1 MSQIITNIVLISFFK
16 NYMKKINYLPLVITI
31 LSMLFSCTSSKKKEH
46 TIIHQD
52 LQQIIEDGELV
63 ALTISS
69 SASYFNYRETPMGF
83 QYELAKQFANS
94 LGVELKIKVVNS
106 EVELVRALL
115 DGDGDIITYNLSVT
129 NTSKDS
135 LIYCGEENIS
145 HQVLVQRNGKNTV
158 KDVTQLIGKD
168 IYVMPG
174 KYQQRLDNLNKELG
188 GGINIHV
195 ADHDSVTNEDLI
207 SMVAEGKIDYTTSGN
222 ELAMINKTYSPNLK
236 VDIEISF
243 DQKSSWAVRRTS
255 PMLAAAADKWHKE
268 NINSAE
274 FIASAR
280 RYFELNKRTQQG
292 TILSVENGTI
302 SHYDDLFKKY
312 SVKIDWDW
320 RLFAALVYTE
330 SNFNPNAVSWA
341 GAKGLMQLMPSTAR
355 AFGMPQGMDTDPEE
369 SIKAGVEYIRELE
382 SIFSKIKDRKQKEQ
396 FVLASYNA
404 GIGHVFDA
412 MALAEKYGKDK
423 YKWDN
428 NVEIYMLLKNKEE
441 YYKDPVCKNGY
452 FRGVETYNFVRNV
465 RTRADVYIQ
474 KIK

>member
-1 MSQIITNIVLISFFK
+1 
-16 NYMKKINYLPLVITI
+16 MKKKYII
-31 LSMLFSCTSSKKKEH
+31 LSVFAAIILLFSCTQRKQSH

-52 LQQIIEDGELV
+52 LEQIIEDGELI

-83 QYELAKQFANS
+83 QYELAKQFASS
-94 LGVELKIKVVNS
+94 LGVDLKIKVVNS

-115 DGDGDIITYNLSVT
+115 DGDGDLIAYNLAVT
-129 NTSKDS
+129 NSAKDS

-145 HQVLVQRNGKNTV
+145 HQVLVQRNGKDIV

-174 KYQQRLDNLNKELG
+174 KYQQRLENLDKELG

-195 ADHDSVTNEDLI
+195 ANSDSITNEDLI
-207 SMVAEGKIDYTTSGN
+207 TMVAEGKIDYTVSN
-222 ELAMINKTYSPNLK
+222 NQLARINRTYSPNLN
-236 VDIEISF
+236 VDLEISF
-243 DQKSSWAVRRTS
+243 DQRSSWAVRKTS
-255 PMLAAAADKWHKE
+255 PKLAEAADKWHKE

-274 FIASAR
+274 FMASAR

-292 TILSVENGTI
+292 SILSLENGRI

-312 SVKIDWDW
+312 SREIDWDW
-320 RLFAALVYTE
+320 RLLAALVYTE

-341 GAKGLMQLMPSTAR
+341 GAKGLMQLMPATAK
-355 AFGMPQGMDTDPEE
+355 AFGMPPGKDSDPEE
-369 SIKAGVEYIRELE
+369 SIKAGIRYIKELE
-382 SIFSKIKDRKQKEQ
+382 DIFSKIKDRKQKEL

-423 YKWDN
+423 YVWDK
-428 NVEIYMLLKNKEE
+428 NVEVYMLLKNKEE

-452 FRGVETYNFVRNV
+452 FRGIETYNFVRDV
-465 RTRADVYIQ
+465 RTRADVYKQ